1 MSGKSVMNKFVIR
14 NIAQRLVHC
23 MYVCVFYLILLCMLD
38 TAGIGADKMPQEDI
52 SVVTEV
58 DELSPDG
65 SSSAPTEGK
74 GLLSSDIGF
83 VHAFAASFMVI
94 IVSELGDKTFFIAA
108 IMAMRHPRLTVFA
121 GAIAALALMTVL
133 SVLFGMAA
141 TLIPRI
147 YTFYISTALF
157 ALFGFK
163 MLYDGYHMSATG
175 AAEELEEVQSDL
187 RKREDELARSMSG
200 SRKETVELVPLSD
213 TEDQRTK
220 HSGILPRRHGPNNGS
235 IHSLAEQQQNHTT
248 SSGATLR
255 LSASA
260 AQLTTSGSTGST
272 RLPEGFQ
279 QQTPVSRSKSG
290 ISTDNGANA
299 AISTVD
305 TGHGHIAAN
314 GGVVG
319 EEAGGGGGGG
329 GGGGDE
335 SSAPNGGG
343 TVLESSRSKLLLL
356 DGGGERGEQRQRL
369 RSAASSIHA
378 NGSVHLTAGG
388 VQDPHPSN
396 ITSVVTGST
405 ANGPANQHKM
415 HERETNAGGS
425 LMGQDA
431 ESGGSTSRRG
441 TARGRNNSALKML
454 LRIFIQAFTMT
465 FVAEWGDRSQLT
477 TVILSA
483 RENVWGVIAGGII
496 GHSICTGLAVIGGRM
511 VAQRISVRTVTLIG
525 GVVFLLFALSAL
537 LFGPGE
543 EEPIKVPIP

>member
-65 SSSAPTEGK
+65 SSSAPTAGK

-121 GAIAALALMTVL
+121 GAITALALMTVL
-133 SVLFGMAA
+133 SVVFGILA
-141 TLIPRI
+141 TIIPRV

-163 MLYDGYHMSATG
+163 MLYDGYHMSATE

-200 SRKETVELVPLSD
+200 GRKETVELVPLSD

-235 IHSLAEQQQNHTT
+235 FHSLAEQQQSHTT

-260 AQLTTSGSTGST
+260 TQLTA
-272 RLPEGFQ
+272 EGLQ
-279 QQTPVSRSKSG
+279 QQTPVGSRSKSG
-290 ISTDNGANA
+290 ISSEHGPNDGT
-299 AISTVD
+299 SSVD
-305 TGHGHIAAN
+305 IAAESGQD
-314 GGVVG
+314 GGG
-319 EEAGGGGGGG
+319 EGGGGG
-329 GGGGDE
+329 E

-356 DGGGERGEQRQRL
+356 DVDGGGERGAQRHRL
-369 RSAASSIHA
+369 RTATGSIHS
-378 NGSVHLTAGG
+378 NGSVHLIAGAGAG
-388 VQDPHPSN
+388 VQDAHPAS
-396 ITSVVTGST
+396 ITTTVAGST
-405 ANGPANQHKM
+405 MANGAANQHKM
-415 HERETNAGGS
+415 HEREISTGGN

-431 ESGGSTSRRG
+431 ETGGSTSRRG
-441 TARGRNNSALKML
+441 TGRGRNNSALKML
-454 LRIFIQAFTMT
+454 LRIFMQAFTMT

-483 RENVWGVIAGGII
+483 RENVYGVIAGGII

-511 VAQRISVRTVTLIG
+511 IAQRISVRTVTLIG

-543 EEPIKVPIP
+543 EEPVKVPIP

>member
-1 MSGKSVMNKFVIR
+1 MSGKSVMNKFVLR

-23 MYVCVFYLILLCMLD
+23 MYVCVFYLILVCMLD

-58 DELSPDG
+58 DGLSPDG

-133 SVLFGMAA
+133 SVLFGIAA
-141 TLIPRI
+141 TIIPRV

-157 ALFGFK
+157 ALFGLK

-213 TEDQRTK
+213 GEEGQPRSKASD
-220 HSGILPRRHGPNNGS
+220 ILPRRQHGPNNHGS
-235 IHSLAEQQQNHTT
+235 IHSLVEPQAGGHHTT
-248 SSGATLR
+248 MSSGGTLR

-260 AQLTTSGSTGST
+260 TQLTGPGAGSK
-272 RLPEGFQ
+272 P
-279 QQTPVSRSKSG
+279 G
-290 ISTDNGANA
+290 ISTADGGAKLPTTENDGVA
-299 AISTVD
+299 QQGGEGEGAGKTV
-305 TGHGHIAAN
+305 
-314 GGVVG
+314 
-319 EEAGGGGGGG
+319 
-329 GGGGDE
+329 
-335 SSAPNGGG
+335 
-343 TVLESSRSKLLLL
+343 LLL

-369 RSAASSIHA
+369 RAVADSQAGSSSTSLTVATATA
-378 NGSVHLTAGG
+378 NGSA
-388 VQDPHPSN
+388 
-396 ITSVVTGST
+396 
-405 ANGPANQHKM
+405 AKM
-415 HERETNAGGS
+415 LEREANAGGS
-425 LMGQDA
+425 LMSQDA
-431 ESGGSTSRRG
+431 ESGASTSGRRG
-441 TARGRNNSALKML
+441 TGRGRNSNNSALKLL
-454 LRIFIQAFTMT
+454 LRIFMQAFTMT

-483 RENVWGVIAGGII
+483 RENVYGVIAGGII

-511 VAQRISVRTVTLIG
+511 IAQRISVRTVTLIG

-537 LFGPGE
+537 IFGPGE
-543 EEPIKVPIP
+543 EEPVKVPIT

>member
-1 MSGKSVMNKFVIR
+1 MNKFFIT
-14 NIAQRLVHC
+14 NIAQRLVQC
-23 MYVCVFYLILLCMLD
+23 MYVCVFYLVLLCMLD

-65 SSSAPTEGK
+65 SSSVPTEGK

-141 TLIPRI
+141 TLIPRV

-157 ALFGFK
+157 ALFGIK

-187 RKREDELARSMSG
+187 RKREDE
-200 SRKETVELVPLSD
+200 
-213 TEDQRTK
+213 
-220 HSGILPRRHGPNNGS
+220 
-235 IHSLAEQQQNHTT
+235 
-248 SSGATLR
+248 
-255 LSASA
+255 
-260 AQLTTSGSTGST
+260 
-272 RLPEGFQ
+272 
-279 QQTPVSRSKSG
+279 
-290 ISTDNGANA
+290 
-299 AISTVD
+299 
-305 TGHGHIAAN
+305 
-314 GGVVG
+314 
-319 EEAGGGGGGG
+319 
-329 GGGGDE
+329 
-335 SSAPNGGG
+335 
-343 TVLESSRSKLLLL
+343 
-356 DGGGERGEQRQRL
+356 
-369 RSAASSIHA
+369 
-378 NGSVHLTAGG
+378 
-388 VQDPHPSN
+388 
-396 ITSVVTGST
+396 
-405 ANGPANQHKM
+405 
-415 HERETNAGGS
+415 HEREVNAGGS

-441 TARGRNNSALKML
+441 TGRGRNNSALKML
-454 LRIFIQAFTMT
+454 LRIFMQAFTMT

-483 RENVWGVIAGGII
+483 RENVYGVIAGGII

-511 VAQRISVRTVTLIG
+511 IAQRISVRTVTLIG
-525 GVVFLLFALSAL
+525 GVVFLIFALSAL
-537 LFGPGE
+537 IFGPGE